1 MRFTKVW
8 RGVILLPVVVVVEK
22 LLGKEWIFPVV
33 ILCLVGFTIYLY
45 KVR

>member
-1 MRFTKVW
+1 
-8 RGVILLPVVVVVEK
+8 LPVVVVVEK

-33 ILCLVGFTIYLY
+33 IFCLVGFGIYLY